1 MERIISFLGLL
12 FFIGIA
18 ILLSKNK
25 KAISPRIILTGVGI
39 QFVIALLVFKSPLA
53 SSFFTWTSKASEYLL
68 EYSAQGA
75 KFVFGPLA
83 NIDVLGRSFGTENV
97 FIFAVSVCATLVFI
111 SGLIALLYHIRLMP
125 FIISKLG
132 KIMQKIMGITGAEAS
147 VTVANIWYGQTE
159 APLIIRPYLHK
170 LTRSELMAVMT
181 TGFGTMA
188 VTVFIVYIR
197 LGINPGHLL
206 AASFMGAPAA
216 LIMSK
221 ILIPE
226 TEKKSKQ
233 DDNVKLG
240 TEYHGANFMDSICQG
255 ASDGIKLFINII
267 AMLIAIIAIIA
278 LFNSLLGGLG
288 SLVNIDGLS
297 MERIMGYV
305 FAPLAWLMGVPSHDV
320 LKVGQLIGQKFI
332 LNEFIAYLDLARI
345 QAELSPRS
353 AAIATYALCSFAN
366 ISSTA
371 IQIGGLATLIPERRQ
386 EIAKL
391 AFYGMIG
398 GTLSCF
404 MMACIAG
411 IIL

>member
-1 MERIISFLGLL
+1 MERLISLLGLI
-12 FFIGIA
+12 FFTGLA

-25 KAISPRIILTGVGI
+25 KAISPRIILSGIGI
-39 QFVIALLVFKSPLA
+39 QFVIALLIFRSPLA
-53 SSFFTWTSKASEYLL
+53 SSFFSWTNKASEYLL
-68 EYSAQGA
+68 QYSTRGA
-75 KFVFGPLA
+75 TFVFGPMA
-83 NIDVLGRSFGTENV
+83 NMDILGKTFGPENA

-111 SGLIALLYHIRLMP
+111 AGLVAFLYHIRLMP
-125 FIISKLG
+125 IIISGIG
-132 KIMQKIMGITGAEAS
+132 KVMQKLMGTTGAESS
-147 VTVANIWYGQTE
+147 VAAANIWYGQTE

-170 LTRSELMAVMT
+170 LTKSELLAVMT

-197 LGINPGHLL
+197 FGINPAHLL

-216 LIMSK
+216 LVMAK
-221 ILIPE
+221 ILMPE
-226 TEKKSKQ
+226 TEKSTHQ
-233 DDNVKLG
+233 DNNVKLSH
-240 TEYHGANFMDSICQG
+240 EYRGANFMDSICKG
-255 ASDGIKLFINII
+255 ASDGIKLFINIV

-278 LFNSLLGGLG
+278 LFNSILSGLG
-288 SLVNIDGLS
+288 SLVNIEGLS

-305 FAPLAWLMGVPSHDV
+305 FAPLAWLMGIPSKDV
-320 LKVGQLIGQKFI
+320 LAVGQLIGQKFI
-332 LNEFIAYLDLARI
+332 LNEFIAYMDLAKI
-345 QAELSPRS
+345 QQTLEPRS
-353 AAIATYALCSFAN
+353 AALATYALCSFAN

-371 IQIGGLATLIPERRQ
+371 IQIGGLATLIPERRP

-404 MMACIAG
+404 MMTCIAG